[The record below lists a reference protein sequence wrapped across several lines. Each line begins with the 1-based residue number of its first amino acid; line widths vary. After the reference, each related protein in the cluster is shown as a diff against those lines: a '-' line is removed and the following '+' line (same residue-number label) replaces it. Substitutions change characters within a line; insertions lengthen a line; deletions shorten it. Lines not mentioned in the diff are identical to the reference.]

1 MPISLRDLDLRGTGS
16 CASFNFRRTARAVT
30 RFYDLA
36 LQDSGVRST
45 QFTILVGIAKT
56 QPTPITALGDL
67 LVIDPTTLTR
77 SLKLLKK
84 QGLVQISERSTMRQR
99 FVSLAPKGEQ
109 ALAKALPLWRQ
120 AHTRFLEAI
129 GPGYWTNLQQELEG
143 LARLTVN
150 LEASAGS

>member
-1 MPISLRDLDLRGTGS
+1 MPTSLQDLDLRGTGS

-30 RFYDLA
+30 RLYDLA
-36 LQDSGVRST
+36 LQECGIRST
-45 QFTILVGIAKT
+45 QFTILVAIAKT
-56 QPTPITALGDL
+56 QPTSISALGNL

-84 QGLVQISERSTMRQR
+84 EGLVQISERSTRRQR
-99 FVSLAPKGEQ
+99 FVSLAHKGEQ

-120 AHTRFLEAI
+120 AHQRFLDAI

-143 LARLTVN
+143 LARLTVS
-150 LEASAGS
+150 LDASAGS